1 MLWTVFEFFVVVW
14 MLRMVLH
21 FGASAI
27 PVVLVASLA
36 VMLLR
41 LVVRRTSFS
50 RSARRASH
58 EDRKVQLHHS

>member
-1 MLWTVFEFFVVVW
+1 MLWTLFKLLVVVW

-27 PVVLVASLA
+27 QVVLVVSLV

-50 RSARRASH
+50 SSASCASH